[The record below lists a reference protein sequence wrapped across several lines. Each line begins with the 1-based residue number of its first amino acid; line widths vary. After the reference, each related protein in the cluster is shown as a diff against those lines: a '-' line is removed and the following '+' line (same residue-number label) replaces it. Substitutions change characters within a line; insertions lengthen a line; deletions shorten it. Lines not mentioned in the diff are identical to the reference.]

1 MTVKNYKIALFGLGY
16 IGLPTASLF
25 AKNGFEVVGV
35 DINQKVVDSVNAGCS
50 PILEPGLDELVKE
63 GVTKKHLSASTDS
76 IGTAKKSN
84 IMIVVVPTP
93 VDQNNCSDLSA
104 VISACE
110 SISHGLNKGDLVI
123 IESTVPPYT
132 CERTVIPILEQSGLK
147 ASVDFGVAY
156 TPERA
161 LPNNTLYEMTHNA
174 RVIGG
179 IDKKSA
185 EKAAFFY
192 GKITEG
198 EVITVKN
205 LVTAE
210 MIKLMENTYRD
221 TNIALAN
228 ELAMVCEALN
238 IDTIEAV
245 KAANFHPRVNILS
258 PGPGVGGHCL
268 SVDPYF
274 IIEMAEKQG
283 IEARL
288 IKTARDIN
296 NYMPYHVAQMV
307 ENTLEEIG
315 KSISDSKI
323 GILGVAYKG
332 NVADVRETPAKSLI
346 TDLISRGAE
355 VIAHDPH
362 VSSDM
367 IIKMGA
373 KPAEMEETLNCDCVV
388 LITDHD
394 QYRQLTPEMINS
406 PIFICNRPILDPEIF
421 KNKNIIFKGVGRLNL
436 YNYPTVDSD
445 NFKDEKIT
453 SNGLERLKT

>member
-1 MTVKNYKIALFGLGY
+1 MAEKNYKITLFGLGY
-16 IGLPTASLF
+16 IGLPTAALF
-25 AKNGFEVVGV
+25 AKNGFEIIGV
-35 DINQKVVDSVNAGCS
+35 DINQKIVDSINSRCS
-50 PILEPGLDELVKE
+50 PILEPGLNELVKE
-63 GVTKKHLSASTDS
+63 GVTKKLLSASTDG
-76 IGTAKKSN
+76 IEAAKESN
-84 IMIVVVPTP
+84 VMIVVVPTP
-93 VDQNNCSDLSA
+93 VDQNNCSDLTA

-110 SISHGLNKGDLVI
+110 TISHGLKKGDLII

-179 IDKKSA
+179 IDKESA
-185 EKAAFFY
+185 EKAAFLY
-192 GKITEG
+192 GKITQG
-198 EVITVKN
+198 KVITVKN

-228 ELAMVCEALN
+228 EMAVICEELD
-238 IDTIEAV
+238 IDAIEAI

-274 IIEMAEKQG
+274 IIEMAEKKG

-296 NYMPYHVAQMV
+296 NHMPHHVAQMV
-307 ENTLEEIG
+307 ENSLEEIG
-315 KSISDSKI
+315 KSILCSKI
-323 GILGVAYKG
+323 SILGVAYKG

-346 TDLISRGAE
+346 DNLTSHGAD
-355 VIAHDPH
+355 VFAHDPH
-362 VSSDM
+362 VSSEVIM
-367 IIKMGA
+367 NMGA
-373 KPAEMEETLNCDCVV
+373 KPVEIEEALNCDCTV

-394 QYRQLTPEMINS
+394 PYRDLTPAMIKS
-406 PIFICNRPILDPEIF
+406 PIFICTRPILDPEKF
-421 KNKNIIFKGVGRLNL
+421 KNEGIIFKGVGRQHIS
-436 YNYPTVDSD
+436 NYPLLDLDDFNNRRIMLDGV
-445 NFKDEKIT
+445 EKP
-453 SNGLERLKT
+453 